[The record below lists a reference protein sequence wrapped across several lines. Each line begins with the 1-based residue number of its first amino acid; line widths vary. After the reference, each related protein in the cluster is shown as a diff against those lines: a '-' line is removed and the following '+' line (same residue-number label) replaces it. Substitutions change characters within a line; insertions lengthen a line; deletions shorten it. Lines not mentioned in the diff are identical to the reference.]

1 MFAPRSIGLE
11 IHLILKTKMNEVRRA
26 LLVASLALVSTVSAQ
41 RLSPLAPAPDWNDL
55 EPYQETITRGEFAR
69 LLDNIYAPMQAA
81 AGLIEIGN
89 DAVVIRTHL
98 VLGETFT
105 LRFAKDGA
113 PAKAVPRYWRAIPA
127 NTNPAHPLA
136 GMKIAIDPGHLGGD
150 WAKMEGRWYQI
161 GETIPVTEGDMTLR
175 VARLLAPQLTA
186 LGAEVS
192 LVRDAPGPTTPERPE
207 NFREAARAELA
218 LEGVVN
224 PPETYSGPG
233 DPQRGASVQ
242 FQSEQLFFR
251 NAEIR
256 HRAMLVNTK
265 LRPDLVLC
273 LHFDADAW
281 GEPGAPVFTPNNGL
295 HALIHGTCSAAELRN
310 DDVRHDMLLKLLDHT
325 ADAEIAACNTIV
337 QTLARRLALP
347 PHIYTRDNASR
358 PGASPYV
365 WARNL
370 LANRLYRCPVVF
382 LEPYAM
388 NNREVWE
395 RIQAGDYEGER
406 EVAGSIRPSIF
417 REYADAVAE
426 GVRACFG
433 GKAAGAP

>member
-1 MFAPRSIGLE
+1 M
-11 IHLILKTKMNEVRRA
+11 RRA
-26 LLVASLALVSTVSAQ
+26 LFVASLALASTASAQ
-41 RLSPLAPAPDWNDL
+41 RLSALAPVPDWSDL
-55 EPYQETITRGEFAR
+55 EAYQETITRGEFAR
-69 LLDNIYAPMQAA
+69 LLENIYAPRQAA
-81 AGLIEIGN
+81 AGLIEIGE
-89 DAVVIRTHL
+89 DAALIRKNL
-98 VLGETFT
+98 APGDTFT

-113 PAKAVPRYWRAIPA
+113 HAKTVPRYWRA
-127 NTNPAHPLA
+127 HSLA

-150 WAKMEGRWYQI
+150 WAKMEGRWFQI
-161 GETIPVTEGDMTLR
+161 GDSVPVTEGDMTLR

-192 LVRDAPGPTTPERPE
+192 LVRAAPGPTTPLRPE
-207 NFREAARAELA
+207 NLREAARAELL
-218 LEGVVN
+218 LEGSVN

-233 DPQRGASVQ
+233 DPQRGGSVQ
-242 FQSEQLFFR
+242 FRSEQLFFR

-256 HRAMLVNTK
+256 HRAALVNTK

-281 GEPGAPVFTPNNGL
+281 GASGAPVFTPNNSL
-295 HALIHGTCSAAELRN
+295 HAISHGTCSADELRH
-310 DDVRHDMLLKLLDHT
+310 DDVRHDMLLKLLGRT
-325 ADAEIAACNTIV
+325 ADAEIAACHTV
-337 QTLARRLALP
+337 VHTLARRLALP
-347 PHIYTRDNASR
+347 PRIYTRDHASR

-406 EVAGSIRPSIF
+406 EVAGSVRPSIF

-426 GVRACFG
+426 GVRACFS
-433 GKAAGAP
+433 K